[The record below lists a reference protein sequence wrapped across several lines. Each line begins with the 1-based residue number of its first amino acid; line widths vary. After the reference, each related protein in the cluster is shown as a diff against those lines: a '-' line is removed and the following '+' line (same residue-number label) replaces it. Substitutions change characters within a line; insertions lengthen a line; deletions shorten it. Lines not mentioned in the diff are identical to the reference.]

1 MSDDDSTYRF
11 DPDEFR
17 EGESSATE
25 GGVEA
30 DEAPGATG
38 STEAVRKPSASP
50 GREEL
55 AGAEDREF
63 DWRGWVLVGMLFVA
77 LVVVP
82 ILLYFVPRAQGLA
95 ASIGLGYRDAFL
107 VLPLV
112 PAVVLALL
120 AVWATTRP

>member
-1 MSDDDSTYRF
+1 VSDDDSTYHF

-17 EGESSATE
+17 EGEPPGTAD
-25 GGVEA
+25 GVEA
-30 DEAPGATG
+30 GEERSVTGRTGESTVTPPSRSDSPHGGDE
-38 STEAVRKPSASP
+38 
-50 GREEL
+50 
-55 AGAEDREF
+55 REF
-63 DWRGWVLVGMLFVA
+63 DWRGWILVAMLFVA

-82 ILLYFVPRAQGLA
+82 TLLYFVPRAQGLA
-95 ASIGLGYRDAFL
+95 GSIGLGYRDAFL